1 MSYSETRDIVHVLIA
16 FDCFDNQS
24 SPHNWEPRGRK
35 RDKFKIIKKKKEIIF
50 LNIKKKHYNRKN
62 INTKKYNNS

>member
-35 RDKFKIIKKKKEIIF
+35 RDKFKIIKKKEIIF
-50 LNIKKKHYNRKN
+50 LNIKKK
-62 INTKKYNNS
+62 TL

>member
-24 SPHNWEPRGRK
+24 LLRNLEPWGRK
-35 RDKFKIIKKKKEIIF
+35 GDKFKIIKKKKE
-50 LNIKKKHYNRKN
+50 
-62 INTKKYNNS
+62 